1 MKTPRLLYFIFAC
14 LILQSCMRKT
24 EFPSW
29 NSNILTPIAHSNI
42 GIKSLV
48 TDTTVKK
55 SNDSSYVISTRLALS
70 EIKFDTLIKFSE
82 IPFDATYNLQT
93 LKLAPQ
99 TVTQRFSLGDFI
111 NQTPYTFINGYNGV
125 MLPALFASLL
135 PPTLDQGPLGPY
147 YFNANQFFKSATLIS
162 GDLNLK
168 ITNNLPVDLKN
179 ISIQFRNQSS
189 GIVILERT
197 GVNLNSGS
205 SQSFYEN
212 LAGKTI
218 EGDLEALIPTITIV
232 TDGLKTQPI
241 DTSKSLEFQM
251 TISNVKVSEATA
263 VFPQQDVIDED
274 AIIGFQNM
282 GKFEIKK
289 AVLRSGEVQI
299 DVTSTAQDTLYFDY
313 NIPSLT
319 TSSTPF
325 KTSEKVNPGSVTQ
338 PAIYT
343 KSFNFTDYN
352 FDLTS
357 SSVNL
362 TRHPGANT
370 DTFNTI
376 NSVLLGRI
384 RYSGKLVYLS
394 LQDSLSVHLKMK
406 NLVAAS
412 AKGYLGDTTIVV
424 QGESIIDNFKK
435 YASSIF
441 SLEKASVKLNIYN
454 GVGVVGELTIQ
465 ELKAVNSTTNQSLAL
480 SGSAAT
486 SVYPIAKAIET
497 PFAPVTTSIEIN
509 QTNSNI
515 TDLIALK
522 PDKITYKVSL
532 KLNPLGNKHTY
543 DDFIV
548 RESSVKVDADVN
560 IPLSINVENL
570 RLTDTIKISNT
581 SIKNVDKV
589 QSGSFNFVI
598 DNQFPFNAFAKI
610 YVLNANNVVI
620 DSLISV
626 DPILAGV
633 ADNTG
638 KVISKT
644 HSVIKFPFTKS
655 QLNNIVSSN
664 KLLIDAKFAT
674 ESQKFVKL
682 FSDYNMDIKLVGDF
696 IYNIDANKAI
706 D

>member
-1 MKTPRLLYFIFAC
+1 MLLQA
-14 LILQSCMRKT
+14 CMRKT
-24 EFPSW
+24 EFPTW
-29 NSNILTPIAHSNI
+29 NSNVLTPIAYSNI

-48 TDTTVKK
+48 TDTTVKR
-55 SNDSSYVISTRLALS
+55 SSDSSYTISTRLALS

-82 IPFDATYNLQT
+82 IPFDKNYTLQT
-93 LKLAPQ
+93 LKLDPQ
-99 TVTQRFSLGDFI
+99 TVTKKFSLGDI
-111 NQTPYTFINGYNGV
+111 ANQNDSLNFINGYNGL
-125 MLPALFASLL
+125 MLPPIILVALSTYKKTI
-135 PPTLDQGPLGPY
+135 TLGPLGPY

-162 GDLNLK
+162 GDLNLT
-168 ITNNLPVDLKN
+168 ITNNLPVDLQN
-179 ISIQFRNQSS
+179 VSIQFRNQSS
-189 GIVILERT
+189 GVVILERT
-197 GVNLNSGS
+197 GVNINSGS
-205 SQSFYEN
+205 SVPFYEN

-232 TDGLKTQPI
+232 TDGLKNQPI

-251 TISNVKVSEATA
+251 AISNVMVSEATA
-263 VFPQQDVIDED
+263 VFPQQDVINENSFPE
-274 AIIGFQNM
+274 FQNM
-282 GKFEIKK
+282 RGLEIKE
-289 AVLRSGEVQI
+289 AVLRSGNVQI

-313 NIPSLT
+313 RIPSLT
-319 TSSTPF
+319 TSSGIFQTA
-325 KTSEKVNPGSVTQ
+325 EKVNAGSVAK
-338 PAIYT
+338 PEIYT
-343 KSFNFTDYN
+343 KSFNFTDYHL
-352 FDLTS
+352 DLTKGRFDKDT
-357 SSVNL
+357 VNK
-362 TRHPGANT
+362 
-370 DTFNTI
+370 I
-376 NSVLLGRI
+376 NSQLDGRI
-384 RYSGKLVYLS
+384 RYSGKLIYLS
-394 LQDSLSVHLKMK
+394 LKDSLSVHLKIK

-424 QGESIIDNFKK
+424 QGESLIDNFKK

-454 GVGVVGELTIQ
+454 GVGINGELTIQ
-465 ELKAVNSTTNQSLAL
+465 ELKAVNSITNQSLAL
-480 SGSAAT
+480 SGSAVT
-486 SVYPIAKAIET
+486 SIYPIAKAIET

-522 PDKITYKVSL
+522 PDKLTYKVSL
-532 KLNPLGNKHTY
+532 KLNPLGNQHTY

-570 RLTDTIKISNT
+570 RLTDTIKITNT
-581 SIKNVDKV
+581 SIKNVDKI

-664 KLLIDAKFAT
+664 KLLIDTKFTT